1 MLLKKIASFL
11 KGTILVQLIAN
22 INEIS
27 YPLKKNIYIYIML
40 HKNVYLNCFECC
52 AIFCYLA
59 KIFEACFHL
68 KLFKES
74 YIKDV

>member
-27 YPLKKNIYIYIML
+27 YPLKKNIYIYNAAQECL
-40 HKNVYLNCFECC
+40 FE
-52 AIFCYLA
+52 
-59 KIFEACFHL
+59 
-68 KLFKES
+68 LF
-74 YIKDV
+74 

>member
-27 YPLKKNIYIYIML
+27 YPLKKNIYIYIYNAAQECL
-40 HKNVYLNCFECC
+40 FE
-52 AIFCYLA
+52 
-59 KIFEACFHL
+59 
-68 KLFKES
+68 LF
-74 YIKDV
+74 